1 MTLSHHWQISQL
13 RLRTEKRLYQSVSS
27 LLCRICDEAGKGN
40 IKLQLLYVLHECC
53 TNAIYIKPCSKM
65 YQQTLTH
72 TYYVCKTTTGLSF
85 PAAPSSGYMLSL
97 SFLLPSLQGI
107 VVQRTTILLHKEE
120 EKQRPTF

>member
-1 MTLSHHWQISQL
+1 
-13 RLRTEKRLYQSVSS
+13 
-27 LLCRICDEAGKGN
+27 
-40 IKLQLLYVLHECC
+40 
-53 TNAIYIKPCSKM
+53 M

-72 TYYVCKTTTGLSF
+72 TYYVCVRPPLGCF